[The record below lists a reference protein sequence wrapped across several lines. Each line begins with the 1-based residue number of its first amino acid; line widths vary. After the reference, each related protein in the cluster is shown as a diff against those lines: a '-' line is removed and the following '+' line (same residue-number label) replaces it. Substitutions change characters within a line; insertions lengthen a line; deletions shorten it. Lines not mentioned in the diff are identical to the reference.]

1 MSRIETLRSLEN
13 VLESFLRDVVRLK
26 QDRLGVLDG
35 LSSLDNIG
43 QSSTEGFDITD
54 RLGQWFAGHNRWL
67 TEDILRPGDRDRIS
81 LLLSDIGT
89 QMNASDESSPAVK
102 KISSEIDRWNTS
114 RTTAGKESEK
124 PTRGSRRIVLKRGAE
139 EASPHRDESIAA
151 FDETLIRCRS
161 LLERTGHQRK
171 HLLSAIDDSLKMASI
186 QGNKDALLLSAFA
199 IYYLKQNGY
208 KTEPYVRRLKA
219 AERLL
224 GGGKSDA

>member
-1 MSRIETLRSLEN
+1 MSRIEQLRHLEN
-13 VLESFLRDVVRLK
+13 VMESFLEDVVCLK

-35 LSSLDNIG
+35 LNSLDDIVR
-43 QSSTEGFDITD
+43 SSGEGFEITD

-67 TEDILRPGDRDRIS
+67 TEDILRPGDRDQIGS
-81 LLLSDIGT
+81 LLSDVAAGLDV
-89 QMNASDESSPAVK
+89 SDESSPAVR
-102 KISSEIDRWNTS
+102 KISSEIDRWDSARTS
-114 RTTAGKESEK
+114 AGKESEK

-139 EASPHRDESIAA
+139 EASPHQDESIVA

-171 HLLSAIDDSLKMASI
+171 HLFSAIDDSLKMASI

-208 KTEPYVRRLKA
+208 KTEPYVKRLKA